1 MEQQKNILD
10 HFRPRRI
17 ETPDE
22 SFFSNLADQISFEQN
37 VPIKK
42 NYKLKRLVYVSL
54 AAAAIVVFGLWI
66 LNDSTKGNGLK
77 NTGSTYFAQVDK
89 SELEKYIEDEMLG
102 SSKDTLT
109 NSQSS
114 KVDILG
120 GKSLQELMSELTV
133 EEIESFFKTEGFYP
147 DHLED
152 EEEDGLFY

>member
-1 MEQQKNILD
+1 MEQHKKILD
-10 HFRPRRI
+10 HLKPRRI

-22 SFFSNLADQISFEQN
+22 SFFSNLADQIYHEQN
-37 VPIKK
+37 LPIKK
-42 NYKLKRLVYVSL
+42 NYKLKRLVYVSM

-66 LNDSTKGNGLK
+66 LNDSMRENGFK
-77 NTGSTYFAQVDK
+77 KTDSTYFSQVDK
-89 SELEKYIEDEMLG
+89 SDLEKYIEDEMLG

-114 KVDILG
+114 KVDILE
-120 GKSLQELMSELTV
+120 GKSLEELMLELTV

-152 EEEDGLFY
+152 EEEDELLY